1 MLLQEKQL
9 TRDLQ
14 AAVATLSEKQR
25 TVFQL
30 KVLHGLTIS
39 EISEILGSA
48 EGTVKSH
55 LFRATQFLRQALK
68 EWAEP

>member
-1 MLLQEKQL
+1 M
-9 TRDLQ
+9 
-14 AAVATLSEKQR
+14 ATLSEKQR

-30 KVLHGLTIS
+30 KVLHGLTIP
-39 EISEILGSA
+39 EISEILNSA

-55 LFRATQFLRQALK
+55 LFRATQFMRKALK